1 MSHTSDKKEQHSGV
15 IGEMTRRKEIS
26 IQIVD
31 AGMVITW
38 LAQADHFLSL
48 EIKYLKLLK
57 IFVEVDLLRSQG
69 VLCQL

>member
-1 MSHTSDKKEQHSGV
+1 MSHTSNKKEQHSGV